1 MTDPTFTADL
11 EALTADLT
19 DARATL
25 VSTVQRLSDADLD
38 RARRGGW
45 PVRRVLEHLIQSEW
59 LYATLVTHL
68 RRDTP
73 PERPQL
79 SCEGQPVDEILCML
93 DAGRNALLQSIDGVD
108 EGAFYDVQRMGH
120 EEYSVL
126 SVLEN
131 AANHDR
137 EHAEQ
142 ITAILSAA

>member
-1 MTDPTFTADL
+1 MNDPTFAADL

-19 DARATL
+19 VARATL
-25 VSTVQRLSDADLD
+25 VSTVQRLSDVDLE

-45 PVRRVLEHLIQSEW
+45 PVRRVLEHVIQAEW
-59 LYATLVTHL
+59 LYATLVRHL
-68 RRDTP
+68 RRLDP

-93 DAGRNALLQSIDGVD
+93 DAGRTALLQSIDGV
-108 EGAFYDVQRMGH
+108 EEAAFYDVQRVGH
-120 EEYSVL
+120 DEYSVL